1 MCCYLLGLP
10 PLEVLE
16 TEEKRVLVSGLDSC
30 LSSSEYNYN
39 REGSIGIITP
49 NRQVSTWL
57 HTYRIQWSSPYVKL
71 NKFYYLD
78 RLGVEL
84 WNNWISSIILYKT
97 FKENCY
103 KPQKFF
109 LYKLFFPLIIFWA
122 SLFLLFCVSCFRA
135 TFGHSSDWIVASLLK
150 IRRKLW
156 PQLIVQFR
164 GIAYRINH
172 WETYH
177 FFSKLPCIKHAC
189 RIVSL
194 FHVTHLWS
202 EPVLRMSQKHLSSV
216 GKPSISSR
224 WVLLQ
229 WRKAYNGGLN
239 TTSSSSLPTRALIL
253 MSAFVFLFLFWS
265 FCAEQRYCIST
276 CVILEL
282 AWLVFYLSKSKN
294 NNDD

>member
-1 MCCYLLGLP
+1 MIQRFIHSQRFLAHSPLHQNSPSMISPWYLLVHSNIP
-10 PLEVLE
+10 
-16 TEEKRVLVSGLDSC
+16 KRV
-30 LSSSEYNYN
+30 
-39 REGSIGIITP
+39 
-49 NRQVSTWL
+49 Q
-57 HTYRIQWSSPYVKL
+57 
-71 NKFYYLD
+71 
-78 RLGVEL
+78 
-84 WNNWISSIILYKT
+84 T
-97 FKENCY
+97 F
-103 KPQKFF
+103 FSF
-109 LYKLFFPLIIFWA
+109 IIFWA

-156 PQLIVQFR
+156 PQLIFQFR

-177 FFSKLPCIKHAC
+177 FSKLPSIKHAC

-202 EPVLRMSQKHLSSV
+202 EPVLRMSQKYFLSV

-282 AWLVFYLSKSKN
+282 AWLVFFLFVEVKKITTMTSFLTSLNFWLRDLYFVAIFPHSVQL
-294 NNDD
+294 